1 MATQLRRKVG
11 AISAV
16 TKTSWIQ
23 TPKDMR
29 SVNAKTRDVVA
40 AAFVIFVT
48 SQTAIAQTTLP
59 NPLVKHFT
67 DGTAEAIEKMQ
78 ARQQQ
83 RMQEEREV
91 QQRKRRLASITGCSA
106 NAARTNCKCFDKSG
120 SVESILNHE
129 QCLAVVDRGLAAVHD
144 F

>member
-1 MATQLRRKVG
+1 
-11 AISAV
+11 
-16 TKTSWIQ
+16 
-23 TPKDMR
+23 MR
-29 SVNAKTRDVVA
+29 SVNAKTRGVLA
-40 AAFVIFVT
+40 AALVVFCT

-83 RMQEEREV
+83 HLREARELE
-91 QQRKRRLASITGCSA
+91 QRKRRLSSIMGCSA
-106 NAARTNCKCFDKSG
+106 SAARTNCKCFDKSG